1 MLFMFVFIYS
11 TVAGRNCEINV
22 IVVGR
27 PDGTEGHQHAT
38 SLELQAR
45 YWSSASEQLQSD
57 LSEKT
62 TVARRGLLSLSL
74 CH

>member
-45 YWSSASEQLQSD
+45 Y
-57 LSEKT
+57 
-62 TVARRGLLSLSL
+62 
-74 CH
+74 